1 MSLLFIK
8 CKKKEHTKIS
18 DSEKKEVTQS
28 QFAKNYPEFDLLQ
41 LQQRLAE
48 ATVNDSVL
56 SPFYQS
62 SQYASAWVH
71 DTLDTDNLYKFVDV
85 LGKTEE
91 HGLPATVFPTSIIK
105 ALTDSV
111 DLAYYKDMDTL
122 YARIVTL
129 DTMATKAAIK
139 YISGMKYGFLNPKH
153 LFGKDYDINIAQPDS
168 AFYVNLYNDIKTNPI
183 DALLAAHPADDM
195 YLNLKKEYDLLKE
208 GEERGFPK
216 INSGNT
222 TFKIGDKSKHI
233 THIAQRLI
241 FTGEYQPQSDS
252 IPTDSLSYTLDD
264 ELLEAINKFR
274 RHNSLPEEKEV
285 GELTIDAL
293 NRPLEYYQQKI
304 RANMERYRWQ
314 RTKAKHNKHIEVN
327 VASAMLIASQK
338 DSADLLISR
347 ICVGSIKNKTPLLDG
362 NISYMNLNPYW
373 NVPRSIT
380 VKEIIGQQK
389 NDPAYIH
396 RNNMKIFKGGKEVS
410 VSSID
415 WKKADPAKFPYMIRQ
430 EPGPR
435 NALGLVK
442 FMFNNTHSVYLHD
455 TPNKAAFNRKNRAI
469 SHGCIRVQKPYD
481 LAFFCASPVTDVF
494 KDRFFYSIGKDPQ
507 SKEGK
512 ELLKANKLKKVS
524 DIINIDKENRISLFI
539 DYYTVYTYP
548 GESSLYYADDV
559 YEYDNLIL
567 SGLGFSSDTKD

>member
-1 MSLLFIK
+1 MSLLFVE

-28 QFAKNYPEFDLLQ
+28 RFAKNYPEFDLLQ
-41 LQQRLAE
+41 LEQKLMA
-48 ATVNDSVL
+48 ATASDSVL
-56 SPFYQS
+56 SPFYQVS
-62 SQYASAWVH
+62 EGASAWIH
-71 DTLDTDNLYKFVDV
+71 DTLDIDNIYKFVDV
-85 LGKTEE
+85 LDNIEE
-91 HGLPATVFPTSIIK
+91 HGLPVTIFPTSLIK
-105 ALTDSV
+105 ALTDSI
-111 DLAYYKDMDTL
+111 DSAYYKDMDTL
-122 YARIVTL
+122 YDRIVAL
-129 DTMATKAAIK
+129 DTMATKAAIR
-139 YISGMKYGFLNPKH
+139 YISGMQYGFLNPKR
-153 LFGKDYDINIAQPDS
+153 LFGKDYDITIAQPDS
-168 AFYVNLYNDIKTNPI
+168 VFYVNLYNDIRINPV

-195 YLNLKKEYDLLKE
+195 YLNLKKEYDLLRE
-208 GEERGFPK
+208 GEESGFPK
-216 INSGNT
+216 INSGNS
-222 TFKIGDKSKHI
+222 TFKIGDKSRHI
-233 THIAQRLI
+233 THIAQRLTL
-241 FTGEYQPQSDS
+241 TGEYQPDS
-252 IPTDSLSYTLDD
+252 ILVDSLSYTLDE
-264 ELLEAINKFR
+264 ELLEAVNKFR
-274 RHNSLPEEKEV
+274 RHNSLPEEKEI
-285 GELTIDAL
+285 GKLAIDAL

-304 RANMERYRWQ
+304 KANMERYRWR
-314 RTKAKHNKHIEVN
+314 RTKAKHDKHIEVN
-327 VASAMLIASQK
+327 VASAMLVASQK

-347 ICVGSIKNKTPLLDG
+347 ICVGSIKNKTPLLEG

-373 NVPRSIT
+373 SVPRSIT
-380 VKEIIGQQK
+380 EKEILVQME
-389 NDPAYIH
+389 NAPAYIH

-415 WKKADPAKFPYMIRQ
+415 WKNITPAKFPYMIRQ

-469 SHGCIRVQKPYD
+469 SHGCIRVQKPYE

-494 KDRFFYSIGKDPQ
+494 KDRFFYSIGKEPQ

-567 SGLGFSSDTKD
+567 SGLGFSSEIKD

>member
-1 MSLLFIK
+1 MSLLFVE

-28 QFAKNYPEFDLLQ
+28 RFAKNYPEFDLLQ
-41 LQQRLAE
+41 LEQKLMA
-48 ATVNDSVL
+48 ATASDSVL
-56 SPFYQS
+56 SPFYQVS
-62 SQYASAWVH
+62 EGASAWIH
-71 DTLDTDNLYKFVDV
+71 DTLDVDNIYKFVDV
-85 LGKTEE
+85 LDNIEE
-91 HGLPATVFPTSIIK
+91 HGLPVTIFPTSLIK
-105 ALTDSV
+105 ALTDSI
-111 DLAYYKDMDTL
+111 DSAYYKDLDTL
-122 YARIVTL
+122 YDRIVAL
-129 DTMATKAAIK
+129 DTMATKAAIR
-139 YISGMKYGFLNPKH
+139 YISGMQYGFLNPKR
-153 LFGKDYDINIAQPDS
+153 LFGKDYDITIAQPDS
-168 AFYVNLYNDIKTNPI
+168 VFYVNLYNDIRINPV

-195 YLNLKKEYDLLKE
+195 YLNLKKEYDLLRK
-208 GEERGFPK
+208 GEESGFPK
-216 INSGNT
+216 INSGNS
-222 TFKIGDKSKHI
+222 TFKIGDKSRHI
-233 THIAQRLI
+233 THIAQRLTL
-241 FTGEYQPQSDS
+241 TGEYQPDS
-252 IPTDSLSYTLDD
+252 ILVDSLSYTLDE
-264 ELLEAINKFR
+264 ELLEAVNKFR
-274 RHNSLPEEKEV
+274 RHNSLPEEKEI
-285 GELTIDAL
+285 GKLAIDAL

-304 RANMERYRWQ
+304 KANMERYRWR
-314 RTKAKHNKHIEVN
+314 RTKAKHDKHIEVN
-327 VASAMLIASQK
+327 VASAMLVASQK

-347 ICVGSIKNKTPLLDG
+347 ICVGSIKNKTPLLEG

-373 NVPRSIT
+373 SVPRSIT
-380 VKEIIGQQK
+380 EKEILVQME
-389 NDPAYIH
+389 NAPAYIH

-415 WKKADPAKFPYMIRQ
+415 WKNITPAKFPYMIRQ

-469 SHGCIRVQKPYD
+469 SHGCIRVQKPYE

-494 KDRFFYSIGKDPQ
+494 KDRFFYSIGKEPQ

-567 SGLGFSSDTKD
+567 SGLGFSSEIKD

>member
-1 MSLLFIK
+1 M
-8 CKKKEHTKIS
+8 
-18 DSEKKEVTQS
+18 Q
-28 QFAKNYPEFDLLQ
+28 
-41 LQQRLAE
+41 
-48 ATVNDSVL
+48 
-56 SPFYQS
+56 
-62 SQYASAWVH
+62 
-71 DTLDTDNLYKFVDV
+71 
-85 LGKTEE
+85 
-91 HGLPATVFPTSIIK
+91 
-105 ALTDSV
+105 
-111 DLAYYKDMDTL
+111 
-122 YARIVTL
+122 
-129 DTMATKAAIK
+129 
-139 YISGMKYGFLNPKH
+139 YGFLNPKR
-153 LFGKDYDINIAQPDS
+153 LFGKDYDITIAQPDS
-168 AFYVNLYNDIKTNPI
+168 VFYVNLYNDIRINPV

-195 YLNLKKEYDLLKE
+195 YLNLKKEYDLLRE
-208 GEERGFPK
+208 GEESGFPK
-216 INSGNT
+216 INSGNS
-222 TFKIGDKSKHI
+222 TFKIGDKSRHI
-233 THIAQRLI
+233 THIAQRLTL
-241 FTGEYQPQSDS
+241 TGEYQPDS
-252 IPTDSLSYTLDD
+252 ILVDSLSYTLDE
-264 ELLEAINKFR
+264 ELLEAVNKFR
-274 RHNSLPEEKEV
+274 RHNSLPEEKEI
-285 GELTIDAL
+285 GKLAIDAL

-304 RANMERYRWQ
+304 KANMERYRWR
-314 RTKAKHNKHIEVN
+314 RTKAKHDKHIEVN
-327 VASAMLIASQK
+327 VASAMLVASQK

-347 ICVGSIKNKTPLLDG
+347 ICVGSIKNKTPLLEG

-373 NVPRSIT
+373 SVPRSIT
-380 VKEIIGQQK
+380 EKEILVQME
-389 NDPAYIH
+389 NAPAYIH

-415 WKKADPAKFPYMIRQ
+415 WKNITPAKFPYMIRQ

-469 SHGCIRVQKPYD
+469 SHGCIRVQKPYE

-494 KDRFFYSIGKDPQ
+494 KDRFFYSIGKEPQ

-567 SGLGFSSDTKD
+567 SGLGFSSEIKD

>member
-28 QFAKNYPEFDLLQ
+28 RFAKNYPEFDLLQ
-41 LQQRLAE
+41 LEQRLAE

-139 YISGMKYGFLNPKH
+139 YISGMKYGFLNPKR
-153 LFGKDYDINIAQPDS
+153 LFGKDYDINIARPDS

-183 DALLAAHPADDM
+183 DAFLAAHPADDM

-222 TFKIGDKSKHI
+222 TFKIGDKSRHI

-241 FTGEYQPQSDS
+241 FTGEYQPQFDS

-285 GELTIDAL
+285 GKLTIEAL

-327 VASAMLIASQK
+327 VASAMLVASQK

-455 TPNKAAFNRKNRAI
+455 TPNKVAFNRKNRAI